1 MEYIKLEKII
11 NRINRLY
18 GNNPFK
24 ICKQKDILL
33 QFIDMPSA
41 LKGYTT
47 TKYRIKIIFLNTKN
61 TEFEN
66 EFTCLH
72 ELGHIF
78 LKHNDNILFNQTC
91 TLHNGIKEELE
102 ADLFAIS
109 MILKK
114 YTLDDFK
121 GLSIKQI
128 SSLTGIDVINL
139 EKYFQST
146 YNPSI

>member
-1 MEYIKLEKII
+1 MENIKI
-11 NRINRLY
+11 NRIIKTIYKKY
-18 GNNPFK
+18 GTNPFE
-24 ICKQKDILL
+24 ICKEKDILL
-33 QFIDMPSA
+33 QFIDMPFT

-47 TKYRIKIIFLNTKN
+47 TKYRTKIIFLNSKN

-78 LKHNDNILFNQTC
+78 LKHQDNILFNQTC
-91 TLHNGIKEELE
+91 TLHNNIKEETE
-102 ADLFAIS
+102 ANFFATS

-114 YTLDDFK
+114 YDISSFA

-128 SSLTGIDVINL
+128 SFLTGIEEYSLNHYFKNNNL
-139 EKYFQST
+139 GG
-146 YNPSI
+146 